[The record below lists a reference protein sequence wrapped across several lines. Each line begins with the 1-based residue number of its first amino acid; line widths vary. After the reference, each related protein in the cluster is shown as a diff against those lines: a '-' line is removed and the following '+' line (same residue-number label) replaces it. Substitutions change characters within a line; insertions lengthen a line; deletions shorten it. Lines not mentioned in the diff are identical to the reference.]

1 MHYASDNIVVAVRS
15 PGFGTKLVLAL
26 DAASSRTADKDK
38 LSRFGWMSGKDV
50 DVLSA
55 IAMPTSGIRAP
66 GGEEGPAE
74 VAEAPGGL
82 TLQQANLLLIGVALA
97 AVLILA
103 VVIYMHMRLRHAHAL
118 YEKDKG
124 TLSQGG
130 RALHK
135 MFNSL
140 ASSAAQGIA
149 ATAGV
154 QVSGGGG
161 ASNREV
167 EMSEMGLMESPIDED
182 LED

>member
-154 QVSGGGG
+154 QVSGGG

>member
-1 MHYASDNIVVAVRS
+1 MHKVSDSIVMTVRS
-15 PGFGTKLVLAL
+15 PDFGTKLVLAL
-26 DAASSRTADKDK
+26 DTAASKTSDLAN
-38 LSRFGWMSGKDV
+38 LSRFGWMSGRDIE
-50 DVLSA
+50 VLSA
-55 IAMPTSGIRAP
+55 IAMPTSGVRAT
-66 GGEEGPAE
+66 GGEEGPST
-74 VAEAPGGL
+74 VDVAPGGL
-82 TLQQANLLLIGVALA
+82 TLQQTNLLLLGVALGA
-97 AVLILA
+97 LVLLA
-103 VVIYMHMRLRHAHAL
+103 VVIYLHMRLRHAHAL

-154 QVSGGGG
+154 QVGGHSSGDK
-161 ASNREV
+161 EV
-167 EMSEMGLMESPIDED
+167 ELSEMGGLMEAPIDED